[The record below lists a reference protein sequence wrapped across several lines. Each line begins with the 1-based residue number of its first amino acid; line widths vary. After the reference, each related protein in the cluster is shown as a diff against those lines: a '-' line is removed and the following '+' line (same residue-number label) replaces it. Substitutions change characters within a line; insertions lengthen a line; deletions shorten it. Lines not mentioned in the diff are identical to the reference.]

1 MGVID
6 IDPSGH
12 TGHRTLKLILAEDCD
27 MLYREFSTQ
36 EELDAQYNQNEAV
49 ADSQSYEESY
59 VEWSEETRDRRNC
72 QLDVSYGPTIAE
84 HLDVFPAD
92 DPDAPVLLF
101 IHGGYWHSLSSKE
114 FSFVADGPMS
124 SGVTVV
130 TLNYALCPA
139 VTIDE
144 IVRQSRAAVVWLT
157 RNAEE
162 FGGDPSQI
170 YVAGHSAGGH
180 LTAMVL
186 ETDWD
191 RYEISGESIIGG
203 CAISGLFDLQPFPYT
218 YLQPQL
224 QLTWGQVRRNSPIRH
239 LPDDAPPLLVS
250 YGADETD
257 ELRRQSTDFLDAWTE
272 NGLDGDV
279 LSQPETNHYTAI
291 DGFRDAESPLC
302 RTILERM
309 GVA

>member
-1 MGVID
+1 
-6 IDPSGH
+6 
-12 TGHRTLKLILAEDCD
+12 
-27 MLYREFSTQ
+27 MLYRDFATQ
-36 EELDAQYNQNEAV
+36 EELDEQYDQSAAV
-49 ADSQSYEESY
+49 ADSQRYADSY
-59 VEWSEETRDRRNC
+59 VERSADTRDRLDSH
-72 QLDVSYGPTIAE
+72 LDVSYGPTIAE

-92 DPDAPVLLF
+92 EPDAPVLLF

-114 FSFVADGPMS
+114 FSFVADGPVS
-124 SGVTVV
+124 SGVTVAV
-130 TLNYALCPA
+130 LNYALCPA

-144 IVRQSRAAVVWLT
+144 VVRQSRAAVVWLT
-157 RNAEE
+157 QHAEE
-162 FGGDPSQI
+162 FGGDSSRI

-186 ETDWD
+186 ETDWKEN
-191 RYEISGESIIGG
+191 YEISGESILGG

-218 YLQPQL
+218 YLQPKL
-224 QLTWGQVRRNSPIRH
+224 QLTWGQVRRNSPIH
-239 LPDDAPPLLVS
+239 QIPDSAPPLLVS
-250 YGADETD
+250 YGENETD
-257 ELRRQSTDFLDAWTE
+257 ELRRQSTDFLDAWTDH
-272 NGLDGDV
+272 GLDGDV